1 MCNLHKAVGKRHHAN
16 EKDVKGNGAAAE
28 EYVHLIKASV
38 LLEAVGYQA
47 LLDDVDKVDVERGIH
62 ESEDDLFASIP
73 DLVEM
78 DVALADL
85 KSGGDPDA
93 KHADDGTRNDL
104 SPEQRDVT
112 GDLLPAGPRRAR
124 LSNSLG
130 DIEEQDAQGQA
141 PGD

>member
-1 MCNLHKAVGKRHHAN
+1 MHLHKAVGKRHHAN
-16 EKDVKGNGAAAE
+16 EKDVKGNGATAE
-28 EYVHLIKASV
+28 EHVHLIKASV

-62 ESEDDLFASIP
+62 EGEDDLFASIP

-93 KHADDGTRNDL
+93 KHTDVDG
-104 SPEQRDVT
+104 Q
-112 GDLLPAGPRRAR
+112 
-124 LSNSLG
+124 
-130 DIEEQDAQGQA
+130 
-141 PGD
+141 